1 MNDFKMLPPM
11 KICHY
16 LFLMVL
22 ITQFSCDSGK
32 PQGKGWVRLF
42 NGKNLDGWMVEAR
55 PEDKAKGFWT
65 VEGGMIRVN
74 SMGQK
79 DHDYVWLVTE
89 KQYTD
94 FILRLKFAAFG
105 DSPGNS
111 GVQVRSRYDHDSLWL
126 DGPQVDI
133 NPPGPWRT
141 GMVWDETRG
150 NAGWLYPD
158 IPKGKWVNEEM
169 RKEDFEFYYSTGE
182 DLVWNDFEV
191 RVEGLNIQSWLNG
204 TQMTD
209 FMGEG
214 ILDDAIHRRWN
225 VGERG
230 FVALQLHTGDELKM
244 YYKDIYLKEL

>member
-1 MNDFKMLPPM
+1 M
-11 KICHY
+11 KTYRY
-16 LFLMVL
+16 LFLVLL
-22 ITQFSCDSGK
+22 ITQSLCDPGR
-32 PQGKGWVRLF
+32 PQGKGWVKLF
-42 NGKNLDGWMVEAR
+42 NGRNLDGWLVECR
-55 PEDKAKGFWT
+55 PEDREKGFWT
-65 VEGGMIRVN
+65 VERGMIKVN

-89 KQYTD
+89 KEYTD
-94 FILRLKFAAFG
+94 FILHLKFAAFR

-111 GVQVRSRYDHDSLWL
+111 GIQVHSRYDHDSLWL

-158 IPKGKWVNEEM
+158 IPKGEWVNEAM
-169 RKEDFEFYYSTGE
+169 RKEDFEFNFSTDE
-182 DLVWNDFEV
+182 NLVWNDFEV
-191 RVEGLNIQSWLNG
+191 RVEGLDIQSWLNG
-204 TQMTD
+204 TQMTN
-209 FMGEG
+209 FNGEG

-230 FVALQLHTGDELKM
+230 FVALQLHTGDELIM
-244 YYKDIYLKEL
+244 YYKDIYLKE